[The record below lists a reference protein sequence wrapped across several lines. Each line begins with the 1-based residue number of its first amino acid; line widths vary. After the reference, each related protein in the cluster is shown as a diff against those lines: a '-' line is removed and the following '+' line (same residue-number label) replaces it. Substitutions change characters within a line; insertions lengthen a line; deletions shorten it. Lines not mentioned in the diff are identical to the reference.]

1 MKLTV
6 DCVVTSQLSA
16 LQQTSSFG
24 YLLSKASTTWLDLP
38 LEAVV
43 CNQYGLK
50 SALDY
55 PIAAIAASADGL
67 EVGDAFWLR
76 ADPVHL
82 AMQRDS
88 FSLSEP
94 LPVQIEYEH
103 AERIVASLNQHFN
116 ADGLAFFI
124 GNSGAWY
131 LRLNQAPQIKT
142 SLPSVAVGKN
152 IYQFMPQG
160 DMSAKWRAYLNE
172 VQMLLHS
179 HPVNIAR
186 ESAGADA
193 INSVWLS
200 GGGKMP
206 SRAKPDHD
214 NNVDLIVAGN
224 PFYLGLAQWSG
235 LPSQVMATNLED
247 VIQGSALRQ
256 HVHLQLSE
264 EQLLGDACFHV
275 LLKAFKAKRI
285 KALTL
290 NLGCYERTL
299 TATITRLDTFKFWR
313 KLKPVMHYLV

>member
-1 MKLTV
+1 MKLTI

-16 LQQTSSFG
+16 LQQTSALG
-24 YLLSKASTTWLDLP
+24 YLLSKASVTWLDLP
-38 LEAVV
+38 LEAMV
-43 CNQYGLK
+43 CKQYGLK
-50 SALDY
+50 PALDY

-82 AMQRDS
+82 TMQRDS

-94 LPVQIEYEH
+94 LPVQVEREH
-103 AERIVASLNQHFN
+103 AESIVASLNLHFN
-116 ADGLAFFI
+116 TEGLTFFI

-142 SLPSVAVGKN
+142 SLPSIAVGKN

-172 VQMLLHS
+172 AQMLLFT
-179 HPVNIAR
+179 HPVNAAR
-186 ESAGADA
+186 ELAGTPV

-200 GGGKMP
+200 GGGRLP
-206 SRAKPDHD
+206 LRVRPYSDF
-214 NNVDLIVAGN
+214 DLIVAN
-224 PFYLGLAQWSG
+224 SPFYLGLAQWSG
-235 LPSQVMATNLED
+235 APSQVMAMNLDE
-247 VIQGSALRQ
+247 VIQSAASRP
-256 HVHLQLSE
+256 HVQLSE
-264 EQLLGDACFHV
+264 EQLLDDACFHV
-275 LLKAFKAKRI
+275 LLTAFKAKKI
-285 KALTL
+285 KVLTL